1 MSTLVTGVSSG
12 LGKYLHENLF
22 ESFGLNRDNFDEIK
36 DISYELIIHC
46 AFNKENDI
54 TDYKKYLDDNIFL
67 TQRLKKL
74 KCRKF
79 VYISTVDVYQ
89 ESPTIYSHFKRFSE
103 TLLDSKDLIL
113 RCPMMIGDTMK
124 INHLVKIKNNYDKI
138 GLSKE
143 STFNYI
149 LMEELLDFFVTKDFE
164 KYEGIVDFISNDVI
178 RLENVK
184 ELFNSQTIFGDHIY
198 KNDLNVV
205 NPIFK
210 LDSKYDKPSLEK
222 IKKYFK

>member
-1 MSTLVTGVSSG
+1 MTTLVTGISSG
-12 LGKYLHENLF
+12 LGKYLHQNILG
-22 ESFGLNRDNFDEIK
+22 SFGLNRDNFDEIK
-36 DISYELIIHC
+36 DISYDLIIHC
-46 AFNKENDI
+46 AFNKENEI

-74 KCRKF
+74 KYRKF

-89 ESPTIYSHFKRFSE
+89 DTPTMYAHFKRFSE
-103 TLLDSKDLIL
+103 TLLETTDLIL

-124 INHLVKIKNNYDKI
+124 INHLIKIKNNYDKI

-149 LMEELLDFFVTKDFE
+149 LMEDLLDFFVTKDFE
-164 KYEGIVDFISNDVI
+164 SYEGIVDFVSNSVVK
-178 RLENVK
+178 LENVR
-184 ELFNSQTIFGDHIY
+184 ELFKSQTILGEHIY
-198 KNDLNVV
+198 KNDFNFV

-210 LDSKYDKPSLEK
+210 LDSKYDKSSLEK

>member
-1 MSTLVTGVSSG
+1 MTTLVTGISSG
-12 LGKYLHENLF
+12 LGKYMHQNILG
-22 ESFGLNRDNFDEIK
+22 SFGLNRDNFDEIK
-36 DISYELIIHC
+36 DISYDLIIHC
-46 AFNKENDI
+46 AFNKENEI
-54 TDYKKYLDDNIFL
+54 TDYKKYIDDNIFL

-89 ESPTIYSHFKRFSE
+89 DTPTMYAHFKRFSE
-103 TLLDSKDLIL
+103 TLLETTDLIL
-113 RCPMMIGDTMK
+113 RCSMMIGDTMK
-124 INHLVKIKNNYDKI
+124 INHLIKIKNNYDKI

-149 LMEELLDFFVTKDFE
+149 LMEDLLDFFVTKDFE
-164 KYEGIVDFISNDVI
+164 SYEGIVDFASNSVVK
-178 RLENVK
+178 LENVR
-184 ELFNSQTIFGDHIY
+184 ELFKSQTILGEHIY
-198 KNDLNVV
+198 KNDFNFV

-210 LDSKYDKPSLEK
+210 LDSKYDKSSLEK